1 VRNLTESADIL
12 DEGTVGR
19 GGDQAPSADIMFP
32 LDTAKTFL
40 NLSLE
45 ANSDFCLNS
54 SRAEGL

>member
-1 VRNLTESADIL
+1 
-12 DEGTVGR
+12 
-19 GGDQAPSADIMFP
+19 MFP